1 MKLKVLSFVWLLC
14 AGFLSGQ
21 TLVTYNFNNNLNPTA
36 PNAGLNPLSLKYYDP
51 PSEVAPLYYDN
62 RLRYDDSGDELR
74 LLFNGTNFSGLQVSF
89 TGWAGAFFGGI
100 NANIKAYLKV
110 GAGTET
116 LIADQNVSAQILAL
130 NEYNLSISI
139 PDADNQP
146 NVQIRIVGILIS
158 DWGIISGFG
167 IDNLVLSSNSPKI
180 QPYGY
185 NNTSTLAQI
194 AQNAVASTA
203 YGTYFGIVNTDD
215 SSNPNSAT
223 RVFRISNPGNA
234 ALQISG
240 ITFSGDN
247 PGDFSWVTSPATPAP
262 STPAAV
268 NPINSFPAT
277 INAGASRDFTVR
289 FNPSADGQ
297 RSALLNIA
305 SNADPSVYSF
315 YVEGRGSTCETIDYS
330 LKRNTMEDS
339 QSGQNVLPATLV
351 SGSFNKVWG
360 HSRASNNSN
369 SNSLGGGTY
378 GTRLY
383 CQDSDNKPLFTS
395 SNTSWYVR
403 NQTSTVLF
411 GSVDIS
417 NENGVYI
424 SFNVAAFST
433 ESGNQNRNS
442 FNNNDYVELQV
453 LKPGTTNDWSREL
466 IIRGNSTG
474 TGSSTRYSYD
484 IGKTAETFYDGDD
497 SSFLFQNSTG
507 NNNKYSKVK
516 LKLPDNEDFED
527 LIFRIEVKS
536 THTNKLW
543 LIDDVAVSSAN
554 VIERRW
560 TGSDWR
566 DAENNVVAAP
576 NEATK
581 SYKNYKTV
589 FEGDYNVP
597 STGLTICECEV
608 NNAANLTIPDGN
620 YFTVQ
625 TKITNLGSGT
635 NFVVED
641 GGNLIQIEND
651 AVNTGEITVEKNFI
665 FSTERKQYNFVTAP
679 VVANRN
685 IKETIY
691 TPNPTSVQKYNTA
704 TDYFDETLGPYVS
717 GLGYAVKEPA
727 SGNDTGEFMGVP
739 FNGVLNYPLNTSGN
753 RYNLLGNP
761 YPSNL
766 DILLLYNFNNTKFAN
781 ADFYF
786 WDNRNNTD
794 FTQQGSGYGG
804 VQYAMYNAVSNIG
817 NPASTNNQPGNE
829 RIPDRYVKVG
839 TGFIIQASNTGGT
852 LDFNNSY
859 RTSEGDIGFFGKGF
873 APESQSDRYWL
884 SMDTPGGIR
893 VSNAVVYFEGGNDA
907 FAIDDTESFLGSD
920 DLFTF
925 TGEKAVAI
933 QGKAPFHNDDKIQLG
948 YKAFNEGTHIISV
961 FKAEGIFAEEQNI
974 YLVDKLLHKT
984 VNLSVKPYK
993 FLTRAGQFN
1002 DRFEIIYKNKNI
1014 FSTVQDTVEPLLITV
1029 TRQSEDLL
1037 IMSQGEKLSEVIV
1050 YNLLGKPVFTYKNLN
1065 TQELRIPAAEYTK
1078 QILIVNIVTQ
1088 SGNAVSQKVI
1098 PK

>member
-14 AGFLSGQ
+14 AGFLSAQ
-21 TLVTYNFNNNLNPTA
+21 TTVIQNITSNQTYTVPCGVKEIKVEAVGGGGGGGHVTKSLFGNVSGGGGGGAYAASILSVSPGDTFNAIIGNGGTGSNSNNN
-36 PNAGLNPLSLKYYDP
+36 GG
-51 PSEVAPLYYDN
+51 
-62 RLRYDDSGDELR
+62 DSSFSN
-74 LLFNGTNFSGLQVSF
+74 FNGTIVL
-89 TGWAGAFFGGI
+89 AKGGI
-100 NANIKAYLKV
+100 GVSQNSTNGANGGLAAQSLGDIKFNGGNGGNADKGVLLWSGGGGGG
-110 GAGTET
+110 GAGTPTQDGGNGADGFIFLVGFGGAGGSSSDPGGTGGRGANFGNERGGFGQIYGGGGGGSATMVLAEPRDGGEGAPGVIRITYTVEAGFEPPITEIEQINLDNDAIGCLTNTVT
-116 LIADQNVSAQILAL
+116 LEADGGSLGNGASTLWFEGNDCLELAHIEEFTGFDFTGKLNNATFQGITDGVASLHTTSGDPQIDMTNIFSSQIDPVKYKYISIRYKVVGTQSAGNVEIYFKRNGQILS
-130 NEYNLSISI
+130 EE
-139 PDADNQP
+139 
-146 NVQIRIVGILIS
+146 R
-158 DWGIISGFG
+158 
-167 IDNLVLSSNSPKI
+167 
-180 QPYGY
+180 
-185 NNTSTLAQI
+185 
-194 AQNAVASTA
+194 
-203 YGTYFGIVNTDD
+203 
-215 SSNPNSAT
+215 
-223 RVFRISNPGNA
+223 
-234 ALQISG
+234 
-240 ITFSGDN
+240 
-247 PGDFSWVTSPATPAP
+247 
-262 STPAAV
+262 
-268 NPINSFPAT
+268 
-277 INAGASRDFTVR
+277 
-289 FNPSADGQ
+289 
-297 RSALLNIA
+297 
-305 SNADPSVYSF
+305 
-315 YVEGRGSTCETIDYS
+315 
-330 LKRNTMEDS
+330 
-339 QSGQNVLPATLV
+339 
-351 SGSFNKVWG
+351 KV
-360 HSRASNNSN
+360 
-369 SNSLGGGTY
+369 
-378 GTRLY
+378 
-383 CQDSDNKPLFTS
+383 
-395 SNTSWYVR
+395 
-403 NQTSTVLF
+403 
-411 GSVDIS
+411 
-417 NENGVYI
+417 
-424 SFNVAAFST
+424 
-433 ESGNQNRNS
+433 
-442 FNNNDYVELQV
+442 
-453 LKPGTTNDWSREL
+453 SREL
-466 IIRGNSTG
+466 ISDDNYHIMNIDMSGHGQWNNDGGTHNITGWRFDFATVNDRTVMIDYIVLSSKPLIETTNNHNSNDTVL
-474 TGSSTRYSYD
+474 TYTLETESKTIGSMRIAEFLST
-484 IGKTAETFYDGDD
+484 
-497 SSFLFQNSTG
+497 
-507 NNNKYSKVK
+507 
-516 LKLPDNEDFED
+516 
-527 LIFRIEVKS
+527 
-536 THTNKLW
+536 
-543 LIDDVAVSSAN
+543 
-554 VIERRW
+554 
-560 TGSDWR
+560 
-566 DAENNVVAAP
+566 ENNCDFTTQKTGCTYTTLVRKDKTYQGIGDWSEAAKWTFNSLP
-576 NEATK
+576 VSGSCVRIPSGSFAT
-581 SYKNYKTV
+581 V
-589 FEGDYNVP
+589 D
-597 STGLTICECEV
+597 
-608 NNAANLTIPDGN
+608 IPDAIAGTLIVN
-620 YFTVQ
+620 SGGKLEISDGSTLTVENG
-625 TKITNLGSGT
+625 ITNQAT
-635 NFVVED
+635 ANDFVVKHD
-641 GGNLIQIEND
+641 ANLIQIEND
-651 AVNTGEITVEKNFI
+651 AVNIGEITVEKNFN
-665 FSTERKQYNFVTAP
+665 FSSQRKQYNFVTAP

-691 TPNPTSVQKYNTA
+691 TPNPTSVQEYNTGN
-704 TDYFDETLGPYVS
+704 DYFYETPGPYES
-717 GLGYAVKEPA
+717 GKAYAVKEPA

-873 APESQSDRYWL
+873 APKSQSDRYWL

-1037 IMSQGEKLSEVIV
+1037 IMSQGEKLSEVII

>member
-14 AGFLSGQ
+14 AGFLSAQ
-21 TLVTYNFNNNLNPTA
+21 TTVIQNITSNQTYTVPCGVKEIKVEAVGGGGGGGYVTNSIFGNVSGGGGGGAYAASILSVSPGDTFNAIIGNGGTGLNSNNN
-36 PNAGLNPLSLKYYDP
+36 GG
-51 PSEVAPLYYDN
+51 
-62 RLRYDDSGDELR
+62 DSSFSN
-74 LLFNGTNFSGLQVSF
+74 FNGTIVL
-89 TGWAGAFFGGI
+89 AKGGI
-100 NANIKAYLKV
+100 GVSQNSTNGANGGLAAQSLGDIKFNGGNGGNADKGVLLWSGGGGGG
-110 GAGTET
+110 GAGTPTQDGGNGADGFIFFVGLGGAGGSSSDPGGTGGRGANFGNERGDSGQIYGGGGGGSATMVLAGSRGGGEGAPGVIRITYTVEAGFEPPITEIEQINLDNDAIGCLTNTVILQADGGSLGNGAST
-116 LIADQNVSAQILAL
+116 LWFEGNDCLELAHIEEFTGFNFTGKLNNATFQGITDGVARLHTTTNDPQIDMTNIFSSQIDPVKYKYISIRYKVVGTQSAGNVEIYFKRNGQILSEERKVSRAL
-130 NEYNLSISI
+130 ISDDNYHIMNIDMSGHGQWNNDGGTHNITGWRFDFATVNDRTVMIDYIVLSSKPLIETTNNHNSNDTVLTYTLETESKTIGSMRIAEFLSTENNCDFTTQKTGCTYTTLVRKDKTYQGIGDWSEAAKWTFNSLPVSGSCVRIPSGSFATVDI
-139 PDADNQP
+139 PDA
-146 NVQIRIVGILIS
+146 IAGTLIVNSGGKLEIS
-158 DWGIISGFG
+158 DG
-167 IDNLVLSSNSPKI
+167 
-180 QPYGY
+180 
-185 NNTSTLAQI
+185 STLTVE
-194 AQNAVASTA
+194 N
-203 YGTYFGIVNTDD
+203 
-215 SSNPNSAT
+215 
-223 RVFRISNPGNA
+223 
-234 ALQISG
+234 G
-240 ITFSGDN
+240 ITN
-247 PGDFSWVTSPATPAP
+247 QATA
-262 STPAAV
+262 
-268 NPINSFPAT
+268 
-277 INAGASRDFTVR
+277 
-289 FNPSADGQ
+289 
-297 RSALLNIA
+297 
-305 SNADPSVYSF
+305 
-315 YVEGRGSTCETIDYS
+315 
-330 LKRNTMEDS
+330 
-339 QSGQNVLPATLV
+339 
-351 SGSFNKVWG
+351 
-360 HSRASNNSN
+360 
-369 SNSLGGGTY
+369 
-378 GTRLY
+378 
-383 CQDSDNKPLFTS
+383 
-395 SNTSWYVR
+395 
-403 NQTSTVLF
+403 
-411 GSVDIS
+411 
-417 NENGVYI
+417 
-424 SFNVAAFST
+424 
-433 ESGNQNRNS
+433 
-442 FNNNDYVELQV
+442 ND
-453 LKPGTTNDWSREL
+453 
-466 IIRGNSTG
+466 
-474 TGSSTRYSYD
+474 
-484 IGKTAETFYDGDD
+484 
-497 SSFLFQNSTG
+497 
-507 NNNKYSKVK
+507 
-516 LKLPDNEDFED
+516 
-527 LIFRIEVKS
+527 
-536 THTNKLW
+536 
-543 LIDDVAVSSAN
+543 
-554 VIERRW
+554 
-560 TGSDWR
+560 
-566 DAENNVVAAP
+566 
-576 NEATK
+576 
-581 SYKNYKTV
+581 
-589 FEGDYNVP
+589 
-597 STGLTICECEV
+597 
-608 NNAANLTIPDGN
+608 
-620 YFTVQ
+620 
-625 TKITNLGSGT
+625 
-635 NFVVED
+635 FVVKHD
-641 GGNLIQIEND
+641 ANLIQIEND
-651 AVNTGEITVEKNFI
+651 AVNIGEITVEKNFN
-665 FSTERKQYNFVTAP
+665 FSSQRKQYNFVTAP

-727 SGNDTGEFMGVP
+727 NGNDTGEFMGVP

-786 WDNRNNTD
+786 WDNRNNTE
-794 FTQQGSGYGG
+794 FTQQGSGYEG

-817 NPASTNNQPGNE
+817 NPAPTNNQPGNE

-893 VSNAVVYFEGGNDA
+893 ISNAVVYFEGGNDA